1 LKVGDIEFKNEFVMA
16 PVKTGYNEGNG
27 RVTERH
33 LEFYDRRASHLGGI
47 IPEPFYLDRGLREL
61 PTQMGIDSDD
71 RLDGLRELTGVI
83 HQNGAN
89 AIAHLNH
96 PGRMA
101 NPKIDGN
108 FFVSSTDKACENGG
122 ATPKKMAQEDIKE
135 AKSLFRDAAVRA
147 EKAGFDL
154 IELQF
159 GHGYLVAQFLSPKV
173 NDRDDNYGGSFVN
186 RSRFGVEVLREVDA
200 AVDVPIQIRV
210 SGDEMIDGGIKL
222 AETKK
227 FARELVENGA
237 EGIHVSAGTVCT
249 TPPWYFQHMFTPKG
263 KTWEMAKSLKPQL
276 PVPVTTVGRIN
287 SRKDVDRIKEAEMA
301 DFLAIGRGL
310 VADPDFVGKYTGK
323 VEGRIRPCLACSDG
337 CLGGVKSGSGLG
349 CLMNPEVR
357 DFEGL
362 DSSETAK
369 DVVVVGGGLAGMSAA
384 RTLDER
390 GHNATLYEKD
400 ELGGVFNLAHLPP
413 GKDPL
418 QRGIDYFVEEIK
430 AREIDTIKDKA
441 EADDLKDYDHAV
453 IATGARPVFP
463 NIDGLEDYLW
473 AEVLQE
479 ENMPEEKKVMVIGG
493 GLVGVETAKALA
505 HNENRVIL
513 VELLPEVGGNMIGL
527 EKAQLLKSLKNRDNV
542 EITTETDIKRVEDNE
557 VFASRAGEELH
568 WEGVEEFVIVTG
580 MESHNPI
587 DQSELSVPSTVI
599 GDAKE
604 PAKAEDA
611 IESGYEAAKQI

>member
-1 LKVGDIEFKNEFVMA
+1 MKIGDTEFKNEFVMA

-33 LEFYDRRASHLGGI
+33 LEFYDRRASHLGGV

-71 RLDGLRELTGVI
+71 KLDGLQELTGVI

-101 NPKIDGN
+101 NPKIDDN

-122 ATPKKMAQEDIKE
+122 ATPKKMAQEDIEE

-173 NDRDDNYGGSFVN
+173 NDRNDNYGGSFEN
-186 RSRFGVEVLREVDA
+186 RSRFGIEVLREVA
-200 AVDVPIQIRV
+200 EAVEVPIQVRV
-210 SGDEMIDGGIKL
+210 SGDEMIDGGIKF

-227 FARELVENGA
+227 FARGLVENGA

-263 KTWEMAKSLKPQL
+263 ETWEMAKSLKDQL
-276 PVPVTTVGRIN
+276 SVPVTTVGRIN

-310 VADPDFVGKYTGK
+310 VADPDFVGKYMGK

-362 DSSETAK
+362 ESSEATK
-369 DVVVVGGGLAGMSAA
+369 DVGVVGGGLAGMSAA

-390 GHNATLYEKD
+390 GHNVTLYEKE
-400 ELGGVFNLAHLPP
+400 ELGGVFNLAPLPP

-418 QRGIDYFVEEIK
+418 QRGIDYFVEEIQD
-430 AREIDTIKDKA
+430 REVEIIRDEAA
-441 EADDLKDYDHAV
+441 EGDLEGYDHAV
-453 IATGARPVFP
+453 IATGARPFFP

-479 ENMPEEKKVMVIGG
+479 ENMPEGKKVMVIGG
-493 GLVGVETAKALA
+493 GLVGVETTKALA
-505 HNENRVIL
+505 SNENQVIL
-513 VELLPEVGGNMIGL
+513 VELLPEIGGNMIGL

-542 EITTETDIKRVEDNE
+542 EIATETDIEKVEGNE
-557 VFASRAGEELH
+557 VFASSDGKELH
-568 WEGVEEFVIVTG
+568 WEGVEEFVVVTG
-580 MESHNPI
+580 MKSHNPI

-599 GDAKE
+599 GDARE
-604 PAKAEDA
+604 PAKAENA
-611 IESGYEAAKQI
+611 IKSGYEAAKEI